1 MSDPKPDLEALA
13 ELTARYKEAFE
24 RGDLAQAEEVS
35 ALIRAASRAF
45 VGDAPEAQEMEKVGE
60 GERLILMER
69 WAEAR
74 DVLASIDRSLV
85 PLMNRPGVLNNLAYA
100 TAQAGDPERAI
111 ELILNALKEAEAIGA
126 DYPPEKLPFMRAT
139 HAIALSLAGKHEDA
153 IAMLEPLVEID
164 KPVRARS
171 TRAYFL
177 AQSYRALVRTTDAA
191 RAFELAADGE
201 GAFAKRAEEA
211 LAAQHPQQT

>member
-1 MSDPKPDLEALA
+1 MSDPKLDLEALA
-13 ELTARYKEAFE
+13 ELTARYKDAFQ
-24 RGDLAQAEEVS
+24 RGDLAQVEEVA

-45 VGDAPEAQEMEKVGE
+45 VGDAPEAQEMEKVGQ
-60 GERLILMER
+60 GERLILTER

-74 DVLASIDRSLV
+74 DVLASIDRSLL
-85 PLMNRPGVLNNLAYA
+85 PRMNRPGVLNNLAYA

-111 ELILNALKEAEAIGA
+111 ELILHALEEAEAIGA
-126 DYPPEKLPFMRAT
+126 DYPAEKLPFMRST
-139 HAIALSLAGKHEDA
+139 HAIALSLAGRHEEAVA
-153 IAMLEPLVEID
+153 ILEPIVEIE

-177 AQSYRALVRTTDAA
+177 AQSYRALGRTADAK
-191 RAFELAADGE
+191 RAFELAARGE

-211 LAAQHPQQT
+211 LAKQQG